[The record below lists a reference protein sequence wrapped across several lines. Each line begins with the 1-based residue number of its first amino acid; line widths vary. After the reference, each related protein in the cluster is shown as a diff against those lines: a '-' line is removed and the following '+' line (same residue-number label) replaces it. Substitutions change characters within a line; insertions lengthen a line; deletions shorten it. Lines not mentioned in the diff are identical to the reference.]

1 MWWADLG
8 EVGGREQA
16 GQRPVVVVQADH
28 LNDRS
33 TTIVV
38 PFTTKTH
45 HAGDNTAVP
54 LPATE
59 TGLSQDGYA
68 LCLQLRVL
76 DRGKL
81 KGKAGQVS
89 GVKMSEI
96 ETTVYFVLGLA

>member
-1 MWWADLG
+1 
-8 EVGGREQA
+8 
-16 GQRPVVVVQADH
+16 
-28 LNDRS
+28 
-33 TTIVV
+33 
-38 PFTTKTH
+38 
-45 HAGDNTAVP
+45 VP